1 LEKWKAMKMEKV
13 LLQGKKY
20 KGKYVALRSATDK
33 TAIADGDDP
42 SAVRKIAFEKGVTE
56 PLIFFV
62 SEPDDEVK
70 PILAI

>member
-1 LEKWKAMKMEKV
+1 MTKWKAMKMEKV

-33 TAIADGDDP
+33 TVIADGDDP
-42 SAVRKIAFEKGVTE
+42 STVRKRASEKGVTE

-62 SEPDDEVK
+62 SEPEDEVK
-70 PILAI
+70 GILAV